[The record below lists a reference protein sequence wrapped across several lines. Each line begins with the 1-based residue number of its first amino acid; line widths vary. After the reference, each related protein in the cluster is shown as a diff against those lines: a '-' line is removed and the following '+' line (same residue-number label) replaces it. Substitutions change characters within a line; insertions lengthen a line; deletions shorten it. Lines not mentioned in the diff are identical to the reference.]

1 MGRPRQPL
9 LSRERIVSA
18 ALTVVDENG
27 LDAVSFRRIAADLGV
42 RGPSL
47 YNHVAT
53 KDDLLDAMVDT
64 VLGEV
69 DLSMFTGGPD
79 WRRALEVWARSYRAA
94 LARHPRLVPALNQG
108 MGRRPNAL
116 RQADAVFGGLV
127 AAGWPRRAATEVGA
141 LLRFFVTGSTLGSF
155 AAGFPDD
162 AAVYRGAYPHLGEAH
177 LLAGRQRQIDNAAFE
192 TGLRALLDGLTL
204 RFEALR

>member
-18 ALTVVDENG
+18 ALAVVDADG
-27 LDAVSFRRIAADLGV
+27 LDAVSIRRLAAELGV

-64 VLGEV
+64 VVAEV

-79 WRRALEVWARSYRAA
+79 WRGALEVWARSYRAA

-155 AAGFPDD
+155 AADSPTTRRST
-162 AAVYRGAYPHLGEAH
+162 AARIRTWTRRTCWRVGS
-177 LLAGRQRQIDNAAFE
+177 GRSMTPRSTPGCRRYW
-192 TGLRALLDGLTL
+192 TG
-204 RFEALR
+204 